1 MTYLLAARQLADRIA
16 RVSMD
21 LGIPSTTS
29 IDSKATAEVAAT
41 IRELCDEVERLTSQC
56 ARYAQERNMALNLN
70 AARAQQLAQ
79 AWLEVDKARAALQGD
94 G

>member
-1 MTYLLAARQLADRIA
+1 MSD
-16 RVSMD
+16 
-21 LGIPSTTS
+21 PTT
-29 IDSKATAEVAAT
+29 IQA
-41 IRELCDEVERLTSQC
+41 LYDEVERLTSQC

-79 AWLEVDKARAALQGD
+79 AWLEVDKARAALQGE